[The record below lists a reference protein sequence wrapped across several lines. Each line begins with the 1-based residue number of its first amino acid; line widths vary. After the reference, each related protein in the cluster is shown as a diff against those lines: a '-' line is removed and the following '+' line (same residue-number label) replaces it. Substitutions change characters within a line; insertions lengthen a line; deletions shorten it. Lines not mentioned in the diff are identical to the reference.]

1 MDEFGHSSIVQLY
14 QQLKQLQTELQN
26 QPFAATLSNRLNLF
40 AKDWFGFAKAQPDL
54 LFAQPQFHKA
64 DYASSLNL
72 SFNILVYTCLLA
84 SRNKL
89 DDAVHQQLL
98 IAAICQ
104 SAYIPL
110 NHKTKKTPPALVFPG
125 QALLTLF
132 QSSRWQLCRHGLK
145 INTYLVR
152 SSDIAKNKLATLDSL
167 HSVLFIAVQ
176 LAKLTTSTQAKA
188 PDNFALALK
197 KVCLGAPQNWYPT
210 LRPLIN
216 YPSLLPPGACVADEH
231 GEPQLCL
238 ALQSNKRLLIALAP
252 DDTPVDQHSM
262 RLVPQTKITQLC
274 PALRITNSN
283 KLKDYWTT
291 STQNTESS
299 TAEFIS
305 PWSNKISLS
314 TVPHSLTAIQT
325 ELSSTL
331 PNVDKIVEILEQ
343 EQAFSAQLQNIASA
357 NSRLMLPIISSR
369 HGLLMNGF
377 DRSYQALLQ
386 HCLLS
391 RLTQDVFPLQNKLLN
406 FTQLFCF
413 TADELAKL
421 SGKNT
426 SDLASTVCLFAVS
439 YYFIA
444 PSIRT
449 RLHWQ
454 LHPHQHYKLSHLF
467 RVQQAEQ
474 FSQFPIKLAKA
485 WQQPPQVLTVL
496 QQLFTHTSQDTL
508 KPATNSMLNIIGLA
522 LIAARKIY
530 FAQAPECQQTT
541 LYEQNALKQLKLET
555 EQFAQLHT
563 EIALK
568 NQVFCSFNA

>member
-14 QQLKQLQTELQN
+14 QQLEQLQTELHN
-26 QPFAATLSNRLNLF
+26 LPFEATFSNRLNLF
-40 AKDWFGFAKAQPDL
+40 AKDWLSFAKAKPDL
-54 LFAQPQFHKA
+54 LFAQPQLHKV

-110 NHKTKKTPPALVFPG
+110 THKTKKTHTDRTFPG
-125 QALLTLF
+125 HALFVLF
-132 QSSRWQLCRHGLK
+132 QSPRWQICRHGLK
-145 INTYLVR
+145 INNYLVR
-152 SSDIAKNKLATLDSL
+152 SIDIGKNHLATLDRL

-176 LAKLTTSTQAKA
+176 LAKLTTSDQAKA

-197 KVCLGAPQNWYPT
+197 KVCLGAPQNWYPS
-210 LRPLIN
+210 LRPLLS
-216 YPSLLPPGACVADEH
+216 YPSVLPPGSCVADEH
-231 GEPQLCL
+231 DARQLCL
-238 ALQSNKRLLIALAP
+238 ALQSNKLLLIALAP
-252 DDTPVDQHSM
+252 DNEPVNQHSM
-262 RLVPQTKITQLC
+262 RLVPQTKITQLY
-274 PALRITNSN
+274 PALRITDRN
-283 KLKDYWTT
+283 KLKEYWAT
-291 STQNTESS
+291 STQNAESS
-299 TAEFIS
+299 TAKFIS
-305 PWSNKISLS
+305 PWSNKTSLS
-314 TVPHSLTAIQT
+314 TVPHSLIAIQT

-331 PNVDKIVEILEQ
+331 PNVDKIVDILEQ

-421 SGKNT
+421 SGKNA

-454 LHPHQHYKLSHLF
+454 LHPDEHYKLSHLF
-467 RVQQAEQ
+467 RLQQAEQ

-485 WQQPPQVLTVL
+485 WQQPPQVLTIL
-496 QQLFTHTSQDTL
+496 QQLFSHTWQDTL
-508 KPATNSMLNIIGLA
+508 KPKTNPMLNIIGLA

-530 FAQAPECQQTT
+530 FTQAPECKQTA
-541 LYEQNALKQLKLET
+541 LFEQNALRQLKLET
-555 EQFAQLHT
+555 QQFTQLRT